1 MLQSYVEATPLRCPP
16 FEEAGRRHGRKPAR
30 RRGRPEMPIIRAML
44 QTTPA
49 PLLRRRAL
57 RLPFALALTGALA
70 ATAHA
75 ADEPQAQL
83 TAIAEAV
90 DPQALH
96 ATIEKLITFGT
107 RHTLSDTV
115 SETRGIGAARRWAK
129 ARFEAIS
136 RECGGC
142 LEIVTPSQMFTGKRV
157 PVSSEVMDVVAIQ
170 RGTGDPG
177 RVVAITGHIDSRV
190 TDVMD
195 ATHDAPGAN
204 DDASGVAAVLE
215 SARVL
220 SKRKFAATIVY
231 GVLSGEEQGLYGG
244 KVLADYAK
252 DKGWQVEA
260 DLNNDIV
267 GNSHGQDGVNDNS
280 VVRVF
285 SEGTKAL
292 ETPAQAS
299 KRRYNGGELD
309 SPSRNLARFVAGLA
323 DRTLVNFRVN
333 MVYRTDRY
341 GRGGDQVE
349 FLEHGFPALRFTE
362 PHEDYRREHQDLRT
376 EQGVPYGDTID
387 RVDFDY
393 LAQVTRL
400 NAITLAALANAPAPV
415 KGVAISG
422 AVTTDTVMNWTPQ
435 AGVASYRVWWRDTTA
450 PQWQHSRTYAAS
462 ADPGHAVL
470 KNNDLDDFFFGVSAV
485 SADGWESPV
494 TFPGDA
500 GSF

>member
-1 MLQSYVEATPLRCPP
+1 MPHTPRFLC
-16 FEEAGRRHGRKPAR
+16 
-30 RRGRPEMPIIRAML
+30 
-44 QTTPA
+44 
-49 PLLRRRAL
+49 
-57 RLPFALALTGALA
+57 ALALATSLA
-70 ATAHA
+70 AAAHA
-75 ADEPQAQL
+75 ADSPDAQL
-83 TAIAEAV
+83 AAIAGAV

-96 ATIEKLITFGT
+96 ATVEMLVGFGT

-115 SETRGIGAARRWAK
+115 SETRGIGAARRWAR

-136 RECGGC
+136 RDCGGC
-142 LEIVTPSQMFTGKRV
+142 LEIVTPTQTVTGKRAPDGV
-157 PVSSEVMDVVAIQ
+157 EIVDIVAIQ
-170 RGTGDPG
+170 RGTDDAN
-177 RVVAITGHIDSRV
+177 RVVAITGHIDSRI

-204 DDASGVAAVLE
+204 DDASGTAAVLE

-220 SKRKFAATIVY
+220 SRRRFAATIVY

-252 DKGWQVEA
+252 TQGWQVEA

-299 KRRYNGGELD
+299 RRRYNGGELD
-309 SPSRNLARFVAGLA
+309 SPSRNLARFVASLA
-323 DRTLVNFRVN
+323 ERQLVNLRVN

-349 FLEHGFPALRFTE
+349 FLEHGYPALRLTE
-362 PHEDYRREHQDLRT
+362 PHEDYRNEHQDVRT
-376 EQGVPYGDTID
+376 EAGVRYGDSID

-400 NAITLAALANAPAPV
+400 KAIALAALANAPAPV
-415 KGVAISG
+415 RGVAIGG
-422 AVTTDTVMNWTPQ
+422 AVTTDTVMTWTPQ
-435 AGVASYRVWWRDTTA
+435 PGVAQYRVWWRDTTA
-450 PQWQHSRTYAAS
+450 PQWQHSRSYAADV
-462 ADPGHAVL
+462 DPGHALL
-470 KNNDLDDFFFGVSAV
+470 KNIDLDDFFFGVAAV